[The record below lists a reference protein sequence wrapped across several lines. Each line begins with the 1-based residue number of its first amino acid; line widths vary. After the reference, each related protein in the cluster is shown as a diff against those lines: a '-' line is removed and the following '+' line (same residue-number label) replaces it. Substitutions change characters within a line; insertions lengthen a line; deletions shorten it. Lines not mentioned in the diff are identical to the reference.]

1 MVQESKKGRKESER
15 HLGKMTGF
23 QAVQDDARE
32 DREEGLLLSPGI
44 SPSSPGD
51 KPLLLRRFQ
60 LLGSWRGAV
69 LRFHHP
75 VFMVTWGWR
84 EKTLSLA
91 QAKTLTLLGLA
102 HRHGESPRHGTTL
115 LGTP

>member
-1 MVQESKKGRKESER
+1 MEKVPTRGREQGKGTFLVLLQMVQESKKGREESER

-51 KPLLLRRFQ
+51 KPLLLR
-60 LLGSWRGAV
+60 
-69 LRFHHP
+69 
-75 VFMVTWGWR
+75 
-84 EKTLSLA
+84 
-91 QAKTLTLLGLA
+91 
-102 HRHGESPRHGTTL
+102 
-115 LGTP
+115 

>member
-1 MVQESKKGRKESER
+1 MKQKAAKPGGLEKAPTRGWEQRKGSFLVLLQMVQESKKGREKSER

-44 SPSSPGD
+44 LPSSPGD

-60 LLGSWRGAV
+60 LLGSR
-69 LRFHHP
+69 
-75 VFMVTWGWR
+75 
-84 EKTLSLA
+84 
-91 QAKTLTLLGLA
+91 
-102 HRHGESPRHGTTL
+102 
-115 LGTP
+115 